1 MPVTSESN
9 ILLTHLWQVFL
20 LFAIPV
26 GGGIP
31 AGVILANKY
40 GMSVAVMAVLYF
52 VSDVALAFVFEPIM
66 RGFALLGRDSKFLT
80 QFQQAL
86 RVSTAKTMARYGTKP
101 GPFMLIMIAFGVDP
115 MTGRAAA
122 LAQGHGFITGWAVA
136 IAGDMIF
143 FFLIMASTLWLND
156 YLGDGTWA
164 AVIIM
169 MLMLVIPPLIRRLF
183 AKNSNR
189 P

>member
-1 MPVTSESN
+1 
-9 ILLTHLWQVFL
+9 
-20 LFAIPV
+20 
-26 GGGIP
+26 
-31 AGVILANKY
+31 
-40 GMSVAVMAVLYF
+40 
-52 VSDVALAFVFEPIM
+52 
-66 RGFALLGRDSKFLT
+66 
-80 QFQQAL
+80 
-86 RVSTAKTMARYGTKP
+86 
-101 GPFMLIMIAFGVDP
+101 MLIMIAFGVDP

-143 FFLIMASTLWLND
+143 FSLIMASTLWLND